1 YLRLER
7 HQRVLLLSVIN
18 MINQAMNQWLQ
29 QDTDA
34 R

>member
-1 YLRLER
+1 
-7 HQRVLLLSVIN
+7 LLLSVIN

>member
-1 YLRLER
+1 
-7 HQRVLLLSVIN
+7 LSVIN

>member
-1 YLRLER
+1 
-7 HQRVLLLSVIN
+7 LLSVIN

>member
-1 YLRLER
+1 
-7 HQRVLLLSVIN
+7 SVIN